1 MRHAVATAC
10 AAIAICCC
18 TPHSAL
24 AYDLTDP
31 AQVRAAIFRACPAEF
46 SADKTIQPFRPTPSP
61 DDPRA
66 DGYCWQYGSD
76 SNYHPEAAC
85 TFSPIP
91 CLDQCYETEQRCA
104 DNCAAHY
111 SGDCGTNGSACETC
125 QDRCRQN
132 FNTCSSGC

>member
-1 MRHAVATAC
+1 MKSAVLTLC
-10 AAIAICCC
+10 AALALCCL
-18 TPHSAL
+18 PQGAL
-24 AYDLTDP
+24 AYDPTDP
-31 AQVRAAIFRACPAEF
+31 AQVRAAIL
-46 SADKTIQPFRPTPSP
+46 SATCASATDKTIQPWRPAPSP

-85 TFSPIP
+85 TFSPSS
-91 CLDQCYETEQRCA
+91 CLDQCYEIEQRCA

-111 SGDCGTNGSACETC
+111 SGDCGTSGSACENC

-132 FNTCSSGC
+132 FNTCESGC